1 LILTAAYQFID
12 DEDFEVSY
20 ERAKTIESSVREY
33 IGHVNE
39 RIEKIDEEVDWLR
52 DKPNSDFWQD
62 LKNRVTKFTKEDL
75 ALSAEPYLNYMKMK
89 KERDSILE
97 AETLSEETALAALH
111 VSQDV
116 FNELV
121 KDELA
126 SLATELINIKVA
138 TASILDNLIIG
149 SVCQDGSFRIDK
161 EDVTGKSNL
170 FIGMMN
176 DTRRDLYGNSCNNIM
191 GTPSYDVKRSQQLI
205 DSLNKTVTP
214 YDEWRAIPE
223 TVLHVMDALRNFTY
237 DRSKLKPLVQAE
249 KRYWKEISLNKV
261 STLVCPNI
269 DFIVHVT
276 VLPRKVMDAT
286 LIIGGSSSGRLAVW
300 VAPWSATEP
309 YLAAVTPELPK
320 RERAPVVDIKEGT
333 LNNSQIV
340 YLLGNG
346 HVRVWSLNEIPKPAA
361 KKATHSSYMF
371 PNDKSAYV
379 PHAPASIFH
388 LVPAD
393 MNMPVSKNASVTN
406 AIAKRDKSDKGDK
419 KQDSSDSVLGTQAGL
434 KPTSVSFHPS
444 LSLLGLNSAI
454 LVGSD
459 GGDMIKFNMDTKN
472 SAVDAPILYLPPFID
487 REYTHPANARN
498 DVVIA
503 RALPNTKGNKV
514 SRELFHF
521 HKTRIVFIDIVMKTS
536 NKIITVDENG
546 TLAVWKYSAQFFE
559 QKFWFRPEASF
570 ALDFSRLEFENASAM
585 EACAVPSEALEKKL
599 LKVRIRDNDED
610 SMSEEYHP
618 FRVKDRDVVYVC
630 KTDPKTEQ
638 KKWFSK
644 NGTVVQYF
652 ARFDDVRSSSDGTR
666 IFFMVFYSS
675 DSKFGTSGKN
685 FNSLVGFDTENLKF
699 DPPFVKFQISPND
712 SICKFHIGPIVSDTL
727 TRFAFIHTKSSL
739 RVISLETAA
748 EIVDETFP
756 FKSKIQNF
764 NPIISA
770 LCPTQRMLAFGS
782 VEDARIVIYDFLRQK
797 ESSPN
802 SLDSGVF
809 DGLRL
814 DPQYLQQFA
823 VNTNG
828 RSALHFN
835 RTDKTLI
842 NNFIM
847 QILDECFDQASLIVE
862 THFSKKLRTEY
873 LKGFYGDERLGVI
886 APSSTDDLLDGAENS
901 VGDDTLDM
909 ISKLIET
916 DNI

>member
-1 LILTAAYQFID
+1 
-12 DEDFEVSY
+12 
-20 ERAKTIESSVREY
+20 
-33 IGHVNE
+33 
-39 RIEKIDEEVDWLR
+39 
-52 DKPNSDFWQD
+52 
-62 LKNRVTKFTKEDL
+62 
-75 ALSAEPYLNYMKMK
+75 MK
-89 KERDSILE
+89 KERESILE
-97 AETLSEETALAALH
+97 AETLNEETALAALQ
-111 VSQDV
+111 VSKDV

-126 SLATELINIKVA
+126 SLATELINIKAV
-138 TASILDNLIIG
+138 TSSILDNLIIG

-176 DTRRDLYGNSCNNIM
+176 DTRRDLYGNSCSNIM

-205 DSLNKTVTP
+205 DSLKKTVTP
-214 YDEWRAIPE
+214 SDEWRAIPE
-223 TVLHVMDALRNFTY
+223 TVLHVMDALRDFTY

-261 STLVCPNI
+261 STLVCPSI

-276 VLPRKVMDAT
+276 VLPRKVMDAS

-406 AIAKRDKSDKGDK
+406 AIAKRDKGDKGDK

-536 NKIITVDENG
+536 DKIITVDENG
-546 TLAVWKYSAQFFE
+546 TLAVWKYSAHFFE

-610 SMSEEYHP
+610 SSMSEEYHP

-630 KTDPKTEQ
+630 KTDQKTEQ

-666 IFFMVFYSS
+666 MFFMVFYSS
-675 DSKFGTSGKN
+675 DSKFGNSGKN

-712 SICKFHIGPIVSDTL
+712 SICDFHIGPIVSDTL

-756 FKSKIQNF
+756 FKCKIQNF
-764 NPIISA
+764 NPIVSA

-782 VEDARIVIYDFLRQK
+782 VEDARIVIYDFVRQK
-797 ESSPN
+797 ESSAN

-814 DPQYLQQFA
+814 DPQYLQKFA

-835 RTDKTLI
+835 RSDKTLV
-842 NNFIM
+842 NNFI
-847 QILDECFDQASLIVE
+847 IEIITECLDEASLIVE
-862 THFSKKLRTEY
+862 AHFSKKLRTAY
-873 LKGFYGDERLGVI
+873 LKGIYGDESLGVI
-886 APSSTDDLLDGAENS
+886 APSSTIDYLEIRPPENS
-901 VGDDTLDM
+901 FSDV
-909 ISKLIET
+909 SKFIET